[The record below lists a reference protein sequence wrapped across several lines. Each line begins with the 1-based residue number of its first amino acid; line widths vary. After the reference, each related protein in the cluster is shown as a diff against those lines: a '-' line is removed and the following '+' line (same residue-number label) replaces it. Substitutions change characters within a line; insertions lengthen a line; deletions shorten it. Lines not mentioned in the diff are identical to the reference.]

1 MPSKLATGTKR
12 IMTRNENS
20 KILRVIASSEFV
32 SGGIVFFSFGH
43 SRITIF
49 AAIILWGLAAYS
61 LFRSYHL
68 EE

>member
-1 MPSKLATGTKR
+1 
-12 IMTRNENS
+12 MTRNENS
-20 KILRVIASSEFV
+20 KILRVIALSEFV

-49 AAIILWGLAAYS
+49 ATIILWGLAAYS
-61 LFRSYHL
+61 LFHSYHV

>member
-20 KILRVIASSEFV
+20 KILRVIALSEFV

-49 AAIILWGLAAYS
+49 ATIILWGLAAYS
-61 LFRSYHL
+61 LFHSYHV